1 MQKLIDFILTN
12 PKKAIVVLIALLVF
26 AIGNFLLSGCA
37 FKSFFQADN
46 VTRSIYLDIKEL

>member
-26 AIGNFLLSGCA
+26 AVGNFFLSGCA
-37 FKSFFQADN
+37 FKGFFKADN
-46 VTRSIYLDIKEL
+46 VTHSSEIVIER